1 MKLTRV
7 EIPKVVG
14 KITNHFGT
22 IIFSI
27 CSKEFFINLIYFMIS
42 SQVCQEKKIMLK
54 SELLRVL
61 AHF

>member
-1 MKLTRV
+1 MKLSRV

-14 KITNHFGT
+14 KIINHFNT

-27 CSKEFFINLIYFMIS
+27 CPKEFFMNLIHFMILF
-42 SQVCQEKKIMLK
+42 QKCQEKKIMLK